1 MSDKKITVEE
11 VRRIAKLARLA
22 LSDAECEKFTGQLQS
37 ILEYVE
43 KLKELDL
50 ENVEPTSHNVSEGT
64 LLRDD
69 ETRAS
74 LEREEILKNA
84 PQRDGNFIIVPK
96 II

>member
-1 MSDKKITVEE
+1 MDKKITVAE
-11 VRRIAKLARLA
+11 VRRIARLARLA
-22 LSDAECEKFTGQLQS
+22 LSDEECEKFTEQIQG

-50 ENVEPTSHNVSEGT
+50 ENIEPTSHNVSEGT

-69 ETRAS
+69 EPCAS
-74 LEREEILKNA
+74 LDREDVLMNA
-84 PQRDGNFIIVPK
+84 PQRDKNFIIVPK